1 MRTTPKDSHNARRIR
16 KAPFAV
22 LTFFLLLWLIG
33 VATGE
38 PGRVMEQAIQ
48 VCLSC
53 IGIG

>member
-1 MRTTPKDSHNARRIR
+1 MAEKTRKKKHKIR
-16 KAPFAV
+16 KAPFV
-22 LTFFLLLWLIG
+22 IILVFLIIGTIG

-38 PGRVMEQAIQ
+38 TGRVLEQAIQ

>member
-1 MRTTPKDSHNARRIR
+1 MNHTTRDLNKKRPIR
-16 KAPFAV
+16 KAPFVVIPA
-22 LTFFLLLWLIG
+22 FLLLWLIG

-38 PGRVMEQAIQ
+38 PARVLEQAMQ

>member
-1 MRTTPKDSHNARRIR
+1 MNPTTRDSRNKRPIR
-16 KAPFAV
+16 KAPFVVIPA
-22 LTFFLLLWLIG
+22 FLLLWLIG

-38 PGRVMEQAIQ
+38 PARVLEQAVQ

>member
-1 MRTTPKDSHNARRIR
+1 M
-16 KAPFAV
+16 AV
-22 LTFFLLLWLIG
+22 IAAFLLLWLVG

-38 PGRVMEQAIQ
+38 PGRVLEQAVQ

>member
-1 MRTTPKDSHNARRIR
+1 MADKNRKKKDKVR
-16 KAPFAV
+16 KAPFV
-22 LTFFLLLWLIG
+22 IILIFLIIGTIG

-38 PGRVMEQAIQ
+38 TGRVLEQAVQ